1 MSVFPRCSCALRGVR
16 CDVNTATPRYAFS
29 GGELTT
35 LDSVVAEVA
44 AHATKFVTVTGGE
57 PLAQPACLAL
67 LRRLCDADYNVSLET
82 SGALD
87 IAAVDQRVSVVLDLK
102 TPASRESHRN
112 EYSNIER
119 LKPQDQ
125 VKFVICNR
133 TDYEWSRTTVAK
145 YKLLEHTDNV
155 LFSPSWGEL
164 QAGELAD
171 WILAD
176 ELPVRMQIQLHKVLW
191 GDVPGR

>member
-1 MSVFPRCSCALRGVR
+1 M
-16 CDVNTATPRYAFS
+16 
-29 GGELTT
+29 
-35 LDSVVAEVA
+35 
-44 AHATKFVTVTGGE
+44 
-57 PLAQPACLAL
+57 
-67 LRRLCDADYNVSLET
+67 
-82 SGALD
+82 
-87 IAAVDQRVSVVLDLK
+87 
-102 TPASRESHRN
+102 
-112 EYSNIER
+112 
-119 LKPQDQ
+119 
-125 VKFVICNR
+125 ICNR